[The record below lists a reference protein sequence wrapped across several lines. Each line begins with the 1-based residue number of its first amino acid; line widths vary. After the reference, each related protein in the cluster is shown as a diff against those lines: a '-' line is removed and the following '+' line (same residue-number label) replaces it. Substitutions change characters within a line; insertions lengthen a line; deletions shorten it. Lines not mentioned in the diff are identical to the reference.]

1 MMTESDQQQV
11 TGSPGI
17 ACSAIDIGLITYNER
32 AMLEPTLSA
41 LLEAGFDSFIVLDMQ
56 SNDGTVD
63 YIYERLGEM
72 VKIVNF
78 PRRSLM
84 EYGFAEARN
93 ICAVMSKR
101 EWLLFVDADEVL
113 LGGVENGFV
122 TIKNHGQTPDVYGV
136 SRNNLQSDPDGGGN
150 GIKVHSVE
158 TFNRLYKPTLR
169 MRYAG
174 YIHEDIHHSGM
185 PCCNTGGQT
194 NLVFDHHSLLKT
206 SVDLVQKEG
215 LYALMLLRIY
225 NQPDLRGHTYPWW
238 YESYV
243 PDHLAILTERA
254 TEFARQH
261 GVPASFYGPIPQGAA
276 SYNGRKSLETWP
288 RSWGSTAIRKAKRLL
303 SGLF

>member
-1 MMTESDQQQV
+1 MTTESDQGQV
-11 TGSPGI
+11 TGLSGI
-17 ACSAIDIGLITYNER
+17 ACSSIDIGLITYNER
-32 AMLEPTLSA
+32 AMLELTLSA
-41 LLEAGFDSFIVLDMQ
+41 LLEAGFDSFVVLDMQ
-56 SNDGTVD
+56 SDDGTAEYVS
-63 YIYERLGEM
+63 ERLGDR
-72 VKIVNF
+72 VKIISF
-78 PRRSLM
+78 PRGSLM

-101 EWLLFVDADEVL
+101 EWILFVDADEVL
-113 LGGVENGFV
+113 IEGVENGFV
-122 TIKNHGQTPDVYGV
+122 TIKSHGQTPDVYGV
-136 SRNNLQSDPDGGGN
+136 IRNNLQSDPDGGSN

-174 YIHEDIHHSGM
+174 YIHEDIHYSGVS
-185 PCCNTGGQT
+185 CCNAGGQT

-206 SVDLVQKEG
+206 SVDRVQKEG

-243 PDHLAILTERA
+243 PDHLALLTERA
-254 TEFARQH
+254 TEFAQQH
-261 GVPASFYGPIPQGAA
+261 GVPTSFYGPIPQGAT
-276 SYNGRKSLETWP
+276 SSNGPKSLVAWP